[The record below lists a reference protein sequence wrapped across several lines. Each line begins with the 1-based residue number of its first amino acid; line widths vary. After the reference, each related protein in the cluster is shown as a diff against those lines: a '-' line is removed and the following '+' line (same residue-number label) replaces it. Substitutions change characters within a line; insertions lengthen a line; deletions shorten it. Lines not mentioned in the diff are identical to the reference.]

1 MLGTFKGIP
10 RAVWM
15 LAFGIFFNAVVA
27 FTFLYL
33 FVYLTDER
41 GLTVPQAGVL
51 SGIGG
56 IGLVAGNFTG
66 GWFGDRFG
74 HRRALLCAAVLSGAT
89 LVLLPLIPVAALY
102 GLLPLCNYAQGA
114 VRACNS
120 ALVAVTVPDAVRRQ
134 GFAVMRAA
142 SNAGF
147 TVGAPLG
154 ALVAGSFS
162 YTAIFVA
169 DGVGTLL
176 FALYAARVLPARGRT
191 RQSAPAEHGVW
202 RELRAR
208 PAVVVLLVAS
218 FFADIVYRQLFST
231 FPVFLGDH
239 GHTTQ
244 VYGWLFAINGG
255 VILLLELP
263 AAAVLR
269 KRSPLA
275 IVGIGLMLVGLGYGL
290 LMLGSGIAIAAAML
304 MLLTF
309 GEILYKT
316 PANAYVADQ
325 APAHA
330 QGTFQSL
337 YAGVSVSGV
346 VLAPPLGGALYA
358 AAPGLLWP
366 LCTGV
371 AVLAGAAVVGAGR
384 LSAGR
389 GHVGGGAAAGDRL
402 SGGGVAAE
410 GASPGGDVPVEGGPY
425 VGGALPEGGP
435 SAGGAL
441 PEGGL
446 SAGGALP
453 KGGLSAG
460 GALPEG
466 ETGSPARAAA
476 G

>member
-1 MLGTFKGIP
+1 METFKGIP

-15 LAFGIFFNAVVA
+15 LALGIFFNAVVA
-27 FTFLYL
+27 FTFIYL

-41 GLTVPQAGVL
+41 GLSVPQAGVL

-66 GWFGDRFG
+66 GGFGDRFG
-74 HRRALLCAAVLSGAT
+74 HRRALLCAAVLSGTT
-89 LVLLPLIPVAALY
+89 LVLLPLIPVVALY

-120 ALVAVTVPDAVRRQ
+120 ALIAVTVPDAVRRQ

-142 SNAGF
+142 GNAGF

-162 YTAIFVA
+162 YTTIFVM

-176 FALYAARVLPARGRT
+176 FALYAARVLPARGRA
-191 RQSAPAEHGVW
+191 RKAAPAPAGHGVW

-239 GHTTQ
+239 GHATQ
-244 VYGWLFAINGG
+244 VYGWLFAVNGG

-269 KRSPLA
+269 KRAPLM
-275 IVGIGLMLVGLGYGL
+275 IVGVGLMLVGLGYGL
-290 LMLGSGIAIAAAML
+290 LMLGSGIAVAAAMML
-304 MLLTF
+304 LLTF

-346 VLAPPLGGALYA
+346 VLAPPLGGALYE

-371 AVLAGAAVVGAGR
+371 AVLAGAAVVVAGR
-384 LSAGR
+384 TRPRAGKP
-389 GHVGGGAAAGDRL
+389 
-402 SGGGVAAE
+402 
-410 GASPGGDVPVEGGPY
+410 ASVEG
-425 VGGALPEGGP
+425 VLPEGGI
-435 SAGGAL
+435 SAGGT
-441 PEGGL
+441 
-446 SAGGALP
+446 
-453 KGGLSAG
+453 
-460 GALPEG
+460 LPEG
-466 ETGSPARAAA
+466 ETGSPVRGAA